1 MSLPGIR
8 YLANL
13 GNPDAARHDVRERG
27 FDVDASSMDWIGD
40 VRLLIDLFS
49 RDRLRGY
56 GVCGGYVPLH
66 WRARGMDAATCLRE
80 IEAQVLV
87 TALFWGSSRL
97 G

>member
-1 MSLPGIR
+1 MSLAGIR

-13 GNPDAARHDVRERG
+13 VNPDAARHDVRERG
-27 FDVDASSMDWIGD
+27 FDVDASSIDWIGD
-40 VRLLIDLFS
+40 GRILIDLFS
-49 RDRLRGY
+49 LDHLRGY
-56 GVCGGYVPLH
+56 GVCGGCVPLH

-87 TALFWGSSRL
+87 SALFSGSSRQ